1 VPVTELWQVLRYNTV
16 SASTDRLGQCGARL
30 SGVATKLIFIHGR
43 NQHGKDPVELKR
55 HWFEALT
62 AGLDRLGLESP
73 VAEADVIFPFFG
85 DALHELTREE
95 SLEEADA
102 VLGDEAV
109 ERTDGSAEF
118 GREVLGEV
126 LDASGVSAEAIDAE
140 IDPDVIDEAAI
151 EDAKGGGALTWEWV
165 HTGLSILDRFIPGA
179 SGASVAYATSD
190 VAQYLKNELIQDE
203 IDGVVAAAFDE
214 CDPDDTIVVVAHS
227 LGSVIAYNLLAHGG
241 LTHDYEIAA
250 FVTIGSP
257 LGVTAIRKAV
267 SPVLHPPTVDHWFN
281 AYDTRDVVALYPLDH
296 RHFAVTPPILNH
308 GTVDNQTINHHKVEG
323 YLNDPTIALTVHEG
337 LTTGKLPPVLRRQRR
352 IPGDP
357 GSIEDLRTPALV
369 VESSVFEANC
379 AAMDSIRP
387 GLQLRPHVK
396 AFKSTEL
403 AKRLAGDRHI
413 AFCAATPREIE
424 GLVAAGLTTD
434 LLLANETLDTARL
447 GALADQ
453 AQITVAVD
461 SDATLDAAIIG
472 GVRSV
477 LIDVNVG
484 LPRCGCAPDDAGRLA
499 DRARKAGLE
508 VRGVMGYEGHLMM
521 IEDRAKRIE
530 KVEASM
536 ADLLRAADVVG
547 GDIISGGGTGTFD
560 TNTWCTEIQAGSYCL
575 MDTHYDGLD
584 LPFSIAL
591 EILATVIAIHPD
603 GWVIADAGLKAQGM
617 DHGNPT
623 WAHGKVLFCSDEHVT
638 MQANEPGA
646 WSVGDLIRLQPAHVD
661 PTVAR
666 HQDMWLVDGE
676 KIIDRWPVDLRHW

>member
-1 VPVTELWQVLRYNTV
+1 M
-16 SASTDRLGQCGARL
+16 
-30 SGVATKLIFIHGR
+30 ATKLIFIHGR

-55 HWFEALT
+55 HWFDALNEGFERMGLQCPVEA
-62 AGLDRLGLESP
+62 E
-73 VAEADVIFPFFG
+73 DVIFPFFG

-95 SLEEADA
+95 SLDEADEVMGDA
-102 VLGDEAV
+102 AMEGGTEDEADETV
-109 ERTDGSAEF
+109 QF

-126 LDASGVSAEAIDAE
+126 LDASGVSAEAIDAA

-179 SGASVAYATSD
+179 SGASVAYATND

-203 IDGVVAAAFDE
+203 INGVVADGFNA
-214 CDPDDTIVVVAHS
+214 CDPDDTIVVIAHS

-241 LTHDYEIAA
+241 LAHDYQVAA

-267 SPVLHPPTVDHWFN
+267 SPMLHPPTVDHWLN

-296 RHFAVTPPILNH
+296 RHFAVAPPILNH
-308 GTVDNQTINHHKVEG
+308 GTIDNETINHHKVEG
-323 YLNDPTIALTVHEG
+323 YLNDATVALTIHQG

-352 IPGDP
+352 VPGEP
-357 GSIEDLRTPALV
+357 NTLEDLRTPALV
-369 VESSVFEANC
+369 VESAVFEANC
-379 AAMDSIRP
+379 AAMDSVRP

-403 AKRLAGDRHI
+403 AKRLAFDRHT

-424 GLVAAGLTTD
+424 GLVAAGLTDD

-472 GVRSV
+472 GIRSV

-484 LPRCGCAPDDAGRLA
+484 LPRCGCALDDVGRLA
-499 DRARKAGLE
+499 ERARKAGLE

-521 IEDRAKRIE
+521 VEDRSKRIE
-530 KVEASM
+530 KVERSM
-536 ADLLRAADVVG
+536 ADLLLAADVVG

-575 MDTHYDGLD
+575 MDTQYNELD

-603 GWVIADAGLKAQGM
+603 GWVIADAGLKSQGM
-617 DHGNPT
+617 DHGDPT
-623 WAHGKVLFCSDEHVT
+623 WNHGEVMFCSDEHVT
-638 MQANEPGA
+638 MRADEPGA
-646 WSVGDLIRLQPAHVD
+646 WSVGDLVRLQPAHVD

-666 HQDMWLVDGE
+666 HEDMWLVDGE
-676 KIIDRWPVDLRHW
+676 QIIDRWPVDLRHW

>member
-1 VPVTELWQVLRYNTV
+1 M
-16 SASTDRLGQCGARL
+16 
-30 SGVATKLIFIHGR
+30 ATKLIFIHGR
-43 NQHGKDPVELKR
+43 NQQGKDPVELKR
-55 HWFEALT
+55 HWFEAMQ
-62 AGLDRLGLESP
+62 AGFDTLGLESP
-73 VAEADVIFPFFG
+73 IDEADVIFPFFG
-85 DALHELTREE
+85 DALHELTRED
-95 SLEEADA
+95 SLDEADA
-102 VLGDEAV
+102 VMGDSTDTADEADETV
-109 ERTDGSAEF
+109 QF

-151 EDAKGGGALTWEWV
+151 SDAKGGGALTWEWV

-179 SGASVAYATSD
+179 SGASVAYATND

-203 IDGVVAAAFDE
+203 IDGVVAAAFNQ
-214 CDPDDTIVVVAHS
+214 CDPDDTIVVIAHS

-241 LTHDYEIAA
+241 LAHDYEIAS

-267 SPVLHPPTVDHWFN
+267 SPMLHPPTVDNWLN

-308 GTVDNQTINHHKVEG
+308 GTVDNETINHHKVGG
-323 YLNDPTIALTVHEG
+323 YLNDPTIALTIHNA
-337 LTTGKLPPVLRRQRR
+337 LTHGKLPPVLRRQQR
-352 IPGDP
+352 IPGEP
-357 GSIEDLRTPALV
+357 GRLEELKTPALV

-379 AAMDSIRP
+379 AAMDSVRP
-387 GLQLRPHVK
+387 GVQLRPHVK

-403 AKRLAGDRHI
+403 AKRLASDRHT

-453 AQITVAVD
+453 AQITVAID

-472 GVRSV
+472 GIRSV

-484 LPRCGCAPDDAGRLA
+484 LPRCGCPPEDAGRLA

-521 IEDRAKRIE
+521 VGDRSKRIE
-530 KVEASM
+530 KVERSM
-536 ADLLRAADVVG
+536 AHLLRAAEVVG

-575 MDTHYDGLD
+575 MDTQYNELD

-591 EILATVIAIHPD
+591 EILSTVIAIHPD
-603 GWVIADAGLKAQGM
+603 GYVIADAGLKAQGM

-623 WAHGKVLFCSDEHVT
+623 WAHGTVMFCSDEHVT
-638 MQANEPGA
+638 MEANEPGA
-646 WSVGDLIRLQPAHVD
+646 WRVGDLIRLQPAHVD

-666 HQDMWLVDGE
+666 HEDMWLVDGE
-676 KIIDRWPVDLRHW
+676 SIIDRWPVDLRHW